1 MTTVT
6 VEPSTTVI
14 QVANVVAETAPLIQ
28 ANSVS
33 IDTSTTGFLDASTVQ
48 GAFEQLGAGALFTS
62 ALATKLAGI
71 EPGATAIPDQASH
84 AGKFLKTDGFGNLS
98 WATGGATGD
107 VVFNNRTI
115 STTDL
120 QEISFITPVNF
131 IQGATSSGNA
141 LATETYVDTEVGGVI
156 PTQTGHTGKFLTTDG
171 FGTLSW
177 AAGGS
182 GGGGS
187 EGNTGNI
194 TFSQNSIGTSN
205 LSEIKFTAGAD
216 FTNGL
221 QINNAAVATQTYAQT
236 QATTAANAIIPGQNT
251 HAGKFLTTDGTN
263 LSWATVSGGGGSAN
277 TGNVIFSGSII
288 NTSDASDITFG
299 TDVIMQEFTTSSTGI
314 PTLSSGSY
322 LDITAPSGV
331 RINST
336 PLAIV
341 PTQTSHSGKFLT
353 TDGTNLSWATV
364 SGGGGGA
371 ANTGNVTFSGSTI
384 NTSNSSVIDFDA
396 AVTFTNATAPKIGTT
411 TIATTTDVNNVLP
424 SDAGHA
430 NKYLKADGSGN
441 LSWSTV
447 SGSTTG
453 NVTFTNSTVT
463 TTDSAIDFDSPVTF
477 TNAADPQINGVD
489 IATITDVN
497 GVLPTYGLAQANKRL
512 GVNGSG
518 ALEWQTPSAG
528 SGNANT
534 GNLTFNGSTVN
545 TSNSSDITFAADVV
559 FSGGMQSPTIH
570 STDGTAQKSIVS
582 ASDFEITAPDGVTAN
597 GAVLPFACA
606 KISLGNSPTAQGNA
620 IGTVIRSSAGTY
632 VVTFSSQGFAN
643 SQSFFVQ
650 ATYMDSTGSEL
661 RTTVT
666 IQPTSATAFTA
677 HVKDHTGAGIDTGSV
692 AVAVYSLV

>member
-6 VEPSTTVI
+6 VEPTTTVI
-14 QVANVVAETAPLIQ
+14 QVANVVSESAPLIQ

-33 IDTSTTGFLDASTVQ
+33 VDTSTTGFIDASTVQ

-71 EPGATAIPDQASH
+71 QPGATAIPDQAGH
-84 AGKFLKTDGFGNLS
+84 AGKFLKTDGFGNLT

-107 VVFNNRTI
+107 VVFNNKTI

-120 QEISFITPVNF
+120 QAISFLTPVNF
-131 IQGATSSGNA
+131 IQNVTKNDSDI
-141 LATETYVDTEVGGVI
+141 ATEAYVDSEVGDVI
-156 PTQTGHTGKFLTTDG
+156 PSQTGHTGKFLTTDG

-177 AAGGS
+177 AAGGT

-187 EGNTGNI
+187 EGSTGNI

-205 LSEIKFTAGAD
+205 LAEIKFTSGAD

-221 QINNAAVATQTYAQT
+221 QINNADVATETYAQT
-236 QATTAANAIIPGQNT
+236 QATTAANNIIPGQNT
-251 HAGKFLTTDGTN
+251 HAGKFLTTDGAT
-263 LSWATVSGGGGSAN
+263 LSWATVSGGGGTAD

-288 NTSDASDITFG
+288 NTNDSSDITFG
-299 TDVIMQEFTTSSTGI
+299 TNVVMQEFTTSSTGI
-314 PTLSSGSY
+314 PTLSSGSF

-336 PLAIV
+336 PLALV

-364 SGGGGGA
+364 SGGGGA

-384 NTSNSSVIDFDA
+384 NTSDSSVIDFDA

-411 TIATTTDVNNVLP
+411 TIATTTDVDNVLP

-489 IATITDVN
+489 IATLTDVN
-497 GVLPTYGLAQANKRL
+497 AVLPTYGVAQANQRL
-512 GVNGSG
+512 GVDGSG
-518 ALEWQTPSAG
+518 NLEWQTPSAG

-534 GNLTFNGSTVN
+534 GTLTFNGSTVN
-545 TSNSSDITFAADVV
+545 TSDSSDITFAAGIVAT
-559 FSGGMQSPTIH
+559 GGLSADTIH

-597 GAVLPFACA
+597 GAVLPFAVG
-606 KISLGNSPTAQGNA
+606 KITLGNTPSSQGNA
-620 IGTVIRSSAGTY
+620 IGTVVKSSAGTY
-632 VVTFSSQGFAN
+632 VVTFSTQGFAN
-643 SQSFFVQ
+643 GQDYFVQ

-677 HVKDHTGAGIDTGSV
+677 HIKDSTGAGIDTGSL